1 MYCSSWSCLG
11 PSEKVWG
18 LHGQNRK
25 LLHAL
30 DIVILSEIFGANPRS
45 CWIFLL
51 RSAAKTFE
59 YLWMS
64 TPKQA
69 RVRYWCVCVLLRC
82 VFLLGAS
89 WRLIPGFEQKV
100 AVRDIEF
107 ESTRAFRCLHGCCQ
121 MFTRHKC
128 GKQKAA
134 ELWQC
139 QLSEMLLGVY
149 MALLY
154 QRQLHLVLGGPF
166 QPPRN
171 PISALKFNWGDI
183 IALLPQPLATQL
195 NVYSHPPG
203 NKHSNSKI
211 TGTCQVFQDFPST
224 SSIRHI
230 HGHDWHKDA

>member
-1 MYCSSWSCLG
+1 MSIFECQ
-11 PSEKVWG
+11 PRNKPA
-18 LHGQNRK
+18 K
-25 LLHAL
+25 
-30 DIVILSEIFGANPRS
+30 DIGV
-45 CWIFLL
+45 
-51 RSAAKTFE
+51 
-59 YLWMS
+59 
-64 TPKQA
+64 
-69 RVRYWCVCVLLRC
+69 CVCVLLRC

-100 AVRDIEF
+100 AVCDIEF

-195 NVYSHPPG
+195 NVYSPG

-230 HGHDWHKDA
+230 HGHDWHKDAQGRPDVSPAIPAAAPTDLWPLWTLRCLLNQSS